1 MILSNL
7 DIPLSQITI
16 GPRIVTAVGFLRNLD
31 KNIPDGKIEIDGDDV
46 FAIVATVKTGH
57 PDKRFFEAHRDYI
70 DVQYVID
77 GRQIIEWMP
86 ATAFEEARKYDG
98 ENDLYKYEQNYSGSK
113 IILGDNN
120 YAVFLPEDAHKP
132 LCFIDREAEIKICVV
147 KVRCM

>member
-31 KNIPDGKIEIDGDDV
+31 RNTPDGKIEIDGDDV
-46 FAIVATVKTGH
+46 FAIVATVKTEH
-57 PDKRFFEAHRDYI
+57 PDKRFFEAHRDYM

-77 GRQIIEWMP
+77 GKQIIEWMP
-86 ATAFEEARKYDG
+86 VTAFKEARKYD
-98 ENDLYKYEQNYSGSK
+98 EDNDLYKYEQNYSGSK

-132 LCFIDREAEIKICVV
+132 LCFIDREEEIKICVV